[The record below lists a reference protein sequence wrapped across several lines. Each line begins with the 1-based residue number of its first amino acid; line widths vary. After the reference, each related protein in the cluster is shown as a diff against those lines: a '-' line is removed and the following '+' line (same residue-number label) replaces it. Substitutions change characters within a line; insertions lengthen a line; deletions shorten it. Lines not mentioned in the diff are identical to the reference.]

1 MKVLLKKFD
10 FYVSKFEEYVI
21 AWSILLMF
29 IVLTVN
35 VILRFLFSK
44 SLVFS
49 EELGQILVATTTFFG
64 LGLVTRRGQ
73 HIRMSTLYDYS
84 NTTIRKALAL
94 LTSFV
99 TSGALFWMS
108 YITFKYAQTV
118 KFTGRVTPTLHIP
131 VYITVAIVAIGMLS
145 AAIQFACIFYLN
157 LTGKDTYIGNTPD
170 CKQN

>member
-1 MKVLLKKFD
+1 MKNLFLKID
-10 FYVSKFEEYVI
+10 FWVAKIEEYI
-21 AWSILLMF
+21 LAWSILLMF

-49 EELGQILVATTTFFG
+49 EELGQILITITTFFG

-84 NTTIRKALAL
+84 KKPVKKFVAVF
-94 LTSFV
+94 TSLV
-99 TSGALFWMS
+99 TSGALFWMAF
-108 YITFKYAQTV
+108 IAFKYAQTV

-131 VYITVAIVAIGMLS
+131 VYWTVSIVAIGLLL
-145 AAIQFACIFYLN
+145 AAIQFAYIFILN
-157 LTGKDTYIGNTPD
+157 ISSRHNFIGNTPD
-170 CKQN
+170 L

>member
-1 MKVLLKKFD
+1 MTLLKKID
-10 FYVSKFEEYVI
+10 FYVSKFEEYII

-49 EELGQILVATTTFFG
+49 EELGQILVAITTFFG
-64 LGLVTRRGQ
+64 LGLVTRQGR

-84 NTTIRKALAL
+84 NATIKKVLAL
-94 LTSFV
+94 ITSLV

-131 VYITVAIVAIGMLS
+131 VYITVAIVAFGMLS
-145 AAIQFACIFYLN
+145 AAIQFAYIFYLN
-157 LTGKDTYIGNTPD
+157 ITEKENYIGNVPD
-170 CKQN
+170 CKQG

>member
-49 EELGQILVATTTFFG
+49 EELGQILVATTTF
-64 LGLVTRRGQ
+64 L
-73 HIRMSTLYDYS
+73 D
-84 NTTIRKALAL
+84 
-94 LTSFV
+94 
-99 TSGALFWMS
+99 
-108 YITFKYAQTV
+108 
-118 KFTGRVTPTLHIP
+118 
-131 VYITVAIVAIGMLS
+131 
-145 AAIQFACIFYLN
+145 
-157 LTGKDTYIGNTPD
+157 
-170 CKQN
+170 